1 MIQQQSYLDIADNSG
16 AKQAMCM
23 KVLGGSTPRG
33 KFVRKTA
40 GVGDII
46 MCVVKKALPNAEV
59 KDGQIVRC
67 VIVRTRHIIK
77 RADGSYIRF
86 DKNAAVVVNIE
97 DEPVGSR
104 IFGAVARE
112 LREKGFLKIV
122 SLASEVV

>member
-46 MCVVKKALPNAEV
+46 MCVVKKALPNADV

-77 RADGSYIRF
+77 RPDGSYIRF
-86 DKNAAVVVNIE
+86 DKNAAVIVNKQS
-97 DEPVGSR
+97 EPIGTR
-104 IFGAVARE
+104 IFGPVPRE
-112 LREKGFLKIV
+112 LRAKNHMKII
-122 SLASEVV
+122 SLAPEVL

>member
-1 MIQQQSYLDIADNSG
+1 MIQQQSYLDIADNTG

-40 GVGDII
+40 GVGDVI
-46 MCVVKKALPNAEV
+46 MCVVKKALPNGDI
-59 KDGQIVRC
+59 KNGQIIRC
-67 VIVRTRHIIK
+67 VIVRTRQVTK
-77 RADGSYIRF
+77 RPDGSYIRF
-86 DKNAAVVVNIE
+86 DKNAAVVISKEN
-97 DEPVGSR
+97 DPVGSR

-112 LREKGFLKIV
+112 LREKGFMKIV

>member
-16 AKQAMCM
+16 AKTAMCM

-46 MCVVKKALPNAEV
+46 MCVVKKALPNAEI
-59 KDGQIVRC
+59 KDGQIVRA
-67 VIVRTRHIIK
+67 VIVRTRHAIK
-77 RADGSYIRF
+77 RPDGSYIRF
-86 DKNAAVVVNIE
+86 DKNAAVIISKE

>member
-67 VIVRTRHIIK
+67 VIVRTRQVIK
-77 RADGSYIRF
+77 RPDGSYIRF
-86 DKNAAVVVNIE
+86 DKNAAVVVNKE
-97 DEPVGSR
+97 DEPAGSR
-104 IFGAVARE
+104 NLGAVAGR
-112 LREKGFLKIV
+112 LRHDGLV
-122 SLASEVV
+122 